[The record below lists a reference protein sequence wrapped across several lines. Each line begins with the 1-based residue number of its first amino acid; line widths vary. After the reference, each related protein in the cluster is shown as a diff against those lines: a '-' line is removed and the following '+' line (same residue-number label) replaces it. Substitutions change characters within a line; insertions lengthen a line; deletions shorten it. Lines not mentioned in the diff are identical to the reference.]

1 MTSGQH
7 SNPEQRQISEKERV
21 TSNTSTTVDRNSQ
34 KANDAK
40 IQRQNSNADDSK
52 RNILSKSPYSIEGY
66 AAIAKNST
74 RNETKKVLRAKIGVK
89 GMAMDGQ
96 QLKKKIQQSN
106 NHLNQVDKI
115 YRENSPDKKKLRIV
129 PKKKSSHNKNVED
142 QIQDVNL
149 HINDM
154 NVHDAI

>member
-1 MTSGQH
+1 
-7 SNPEQRQISEKERV
+7 
-21 TSNTSTTVDRNSQ
+21 
-34 KANDAK
+34 
-40 IQRQNSNADDSK
+40 
-52 RNILSKSPYSIEGY
+52 
-66 AAIAKNST
+66 
-74 RNETKKVLRAKIGVK
+74 
-89 GMAMDGQ
+89 MALDGQ

-129 PKKKSSHNKNVED
+129 PKKKPSHNKNVED